1 MSEQPV
7 FKPIP
12 FWTGCHAQTI
22 AASFLSFGSNP
33 SSLKRFVYLSDG
45 DKLVMEITTPKGWRE
60 EDKTV
65 VLVHGLCGSHRSTY
79 IVRMASKLYKDGVRT
94 IRINLRG
101 CGSGRGHAK
110 KMYHSESSE
119 DVWEAIKEIKRDTPR
134 SPITIIGYSLGGNI
148 ILKMGGERGDEAKG
162 LIDKIISVNPPIHVE
177 STIEHLSKNTFY
189 ERYFMTALRD
199 DVAFLHENFD
209 DLPPIR
215 IPTEM
220 TLLEFNE
227 FYVAPQSGYDD
238 VHEYY
243 NACSSC
249 WLVHNI
255 AVPCHI
261 LFARDDPIVDCN
273 LLNHSGLP
281 DNVEVLITENGG
293 HLGYLG
299 VPGKKGGFHWMDSV
313 LLQWVFE
320 DWE

>member
-1 MSEQPV
+1 
-7 FKPIP
+7 
-12 FWTGCHAQTI
+12 
-22 AASFLSFGSNP
+22 
-33 SSLKRFVYLSDG
+33 
-45 DKLVMEITTPKGWRE
+45 
-60 EDKTV
+60 
-65 VLVHGLCGSHRSTY
+65 
-79 IVRMASKLYKDGVRT
+79 
-94 IRINLRG
+94 
-101 CGSGRGHAK
+101 
-110 KMYHSESSE
+110 
-119 DVWEAIKEIKRDTPR
+119 
-134 SPITIIGYSLGGNI
+134 
-148 ILKMGGERGDEAKG
+148 
-162 LIDKIISVNPPIHVE
+162 
-177 STIEHLSKNTFY
+177 
-189 ERYFMTALRD
+189 MTALRD

-293 HLGYLG
+293 T
-299 VPGKKGGFHWMDSV
+299 
-313 LLQWVFE
+313 
-320 DWE
+320 